1 MVISGGPP
9 SCRAVRCRHSQRHV
23 AQRLFGLGVAAAFVG
38 GSAFSSVPR
47 TRELH
52 QGLASRV
59 SSGGIGQQ
67 ILLAGCTRSF
77 ESRTPARA
85 SGASA
90 AAPSARVT
98 YLTGIA
104 WYLSHFAIGIGN
116 DGIMKFL
123 GGSLSA
129 AQIVFM
135 RFTMAGLV
143 LLPLLLI
150 QGTQGFKTTRLW
162 MHGVRGALLALGIG
176 LWCFGLRTLPFASAV
191 VVNNTMP
198 FFKMLFAKVILGEKV
213 GKERWLASIG
223 GFVGCL
229 IVFNPTAAT
238 FQSQSLILI
247 LSAMCFAMLDIM
259 NKKYA
264 VAEPLTCTLFYGSVA
279 TALLS
284 APLALK
290 TWTPLASSQLALFGL
305 LGVGANLLL
314 YCLIRSF
321 RYVDASA
328 TCPYRYTEFVLSA
341 IVGFLVFGEKPL
353 ASTLLGSCI
362 ILPSVIYC
370 ALCETRA
377 GQSSDS
383 EAKEGDEAAEAEPA
397 VEAEPAA

>member
-1 MVISGGPP
+1 
-9 SCRAVRCRHSQRHV
+9 
-23 AQRLFGLGVAAAFVG
+23 
-38 GSAFSSVPR
+38 
-47 TRELH
+47 
-52 QGLASRV
+52 
-59 SSGGIGQQ
+59 
-67 ILLAGCTRSF
+67 
-77 ESRTPARA
+77 
-85 SGASA
+85 
-90 AAPSARVT
+90 
-98 YLTGIA
+98 
-104 WYLSHFAIGIGN
+104 
-116 DGIMKFL
+116 
-123 GGSLSA
+123 
-129 AQIVFM
+129 
-135 RFTMAGLV
+135 
-143 LLPLLLI
+143 LLLV
-150 QGTQGFKTTRLW
+150 QGAQGFKTTRLW

-176 LWCFGLRTLPFASAV
+176 LWCFGLRVLPFASAV

-223 GFVGCL
+223 GFIGCL

-370 ALCETRA
+370 AFCETRA